1 MQDLLFLDLWF
12 DAVSKSRPAMRRGGH
27 GALGWVLLVAVVLT
41 LACRVGAEP
50 KFLGVLGT
58 ANDGTFF
65 AVSSADDAPSKWLR
79 IGDRI
84 DGYVISAY
92 KPKEEQLVLRQGAEE
107 LVLALKLAKVREGPT
122 RVDEASV
129 RRLAREIVATWK
141 DWESATCEL
150 VVWYGTDWNIAAV
163 RIVGETKETRI
174 IASPDGFKISAP
186 R

>member
-1 MQDLLFLDLWF
+1 MNDLLFLDFWSY
-12 DAVSKSRPAMRRGGH
+12 AVSTVRPAMTRGGN
-27 GALGWVLLVAVVLT
+27 GALGWVLLAAVLT
-41 LACRVGAEP
+41 LAGRVGAEP

-65 AVSSADDAPSKWLR
+65 AVSSADDAPSKWRR

-92 KPKEEQLVLRQGAEE
+92 RPKQEQLVLRQGAEE
-107 LVLALKLAKVREGPT
+107 LVLALKVAKVREGPT
-122 RVDEASV
+122 RIDESSV
-129 RRLAREIVATWK
+129 RRLASEIVATWK
-141 DWESATCEL
+141 DWEGANCEF

-163 RIVGETKETRI
+163 RIVGEKKETRI
-174 IASPDGFKISAP
+174 IASPDGFKVSAP